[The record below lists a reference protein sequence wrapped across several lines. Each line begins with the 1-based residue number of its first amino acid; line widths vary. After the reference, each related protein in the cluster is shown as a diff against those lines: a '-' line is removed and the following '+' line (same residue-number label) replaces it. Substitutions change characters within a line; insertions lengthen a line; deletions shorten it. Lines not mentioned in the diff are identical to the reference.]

1 MYNVINLQLVL
12 AVAIWLLSFTVEA
25 ATIEKQ
31 PKSLSKKT
39 GEYAQFTVQVSG
51 NNLRFQWYKDGR
63 KLAGAKRQT
72 LILSKITVAN
82 AGFYYLR
89 IIDAK
94 GTLYTRTVNL
104 SVNGQKSAPAAKAS
118 ITKQPV
124 SLVKKIGQ
132 YAQFTVT
139 LSNVAKPQFQWYRNG
154 QAVIG
159 ANKRWIPIPWVSESS
174 AGAYSVTVAFPGGKL
189 VSKVAVL
196 KVKGVAGSNTSSTG
210 SSSVPAPLPAEN
222 DNPSVPVISL
232 QPISESVASGEA
244 VTLNV
249 IATGSGT
256 LKYTWRKEG
265 KTVYTSGLPSFTINA
280 MNATHVGGYDV
291 VVSDKL
297 GSTTSQKAFLSL
309 TEDKQATLSWDG
321 PINRVDGSV
330 LAASDIK
337 AYRIYHLSSD
347 KNDFVYEVPGSTS
360 GYTIANLK
368 KGLHYFSVTSID
380 KQGLESDQSETVQKL
395 VQ

>member
-1 MYNVINLQLVL
+1 M
-12 AVAIWLLSFTVEA
+12 
-25 ATIEKQ
+25 AT
-31 PKSLSKKT
+31 T
-39 GEYAQFTVQVSG
+39 CVFSG
-51 NNLRFQWYKDGR
+51 YKDGR

-189 VSKVAVL
+189 VSKWL
-196 KVKGVAGSNTSSTG
+196 
-210 SSSVPAPLPAEN
+210 
-222 DNPSVPVISL
+222 
-232 QPISESVASGEA
+232 
-244 VTLNV
+244 
-249 IATGSGT
+249 
-256 LKYTWRKEG
+256 
-265 KTVYTSGLPSFTINA
+265 F
-280 MNATHVGGYDV
+280 
-291 VVSDKL
+291 
-297 GSTTSQKAFLSL
+297 
-309 TEDKQATLSWDG
+309 
-321 PINRVDGSV
+321 
-330 LAASDIK
+330 
-337 AYRIYHLSSD
+337 
-347 KNDFVYEVPGSTS
+347 
-360 GYTIANLK
+360 
-368 KGLHYFSVTSID
+368 
-380 KQGLESDQSETVQKL
+380 
-395 VQ
+395 